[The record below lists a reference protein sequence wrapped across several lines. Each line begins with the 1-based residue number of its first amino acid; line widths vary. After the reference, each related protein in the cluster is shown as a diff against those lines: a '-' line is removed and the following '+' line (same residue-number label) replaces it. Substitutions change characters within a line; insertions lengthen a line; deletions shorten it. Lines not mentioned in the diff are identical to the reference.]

1 MDRFLYVAMTGASE
15 LQLAQAVTN
24 NNLANASTTGFKATL
39 ASALYVP
46 IEGPGHEDARVYSMT
61 AGEGIDFTPGGIVQT
76 GRELDVAVDGDG
88 WFAVQAPDGSEAYT
102 RAGDFRIDA
111 YGLLTTSTGE
121 PVLGEGGPIAI
132 SQYQSIEIGR
142 DGTIS
147 IRPLGQEASVL
158 SVVDRIR
165 LVSIPQS
172 DLVRGTDGL
181 MRVVEGGTAAV
192 PDASVKLVS
201 RSLESSNVNIVSAMV
216 EMITQARA
224 YEMQIKMLGTAESID
239 QASQQLIAL
248 T

>member
-39 ASALYVP
+39 ASALDVP
-46 IEGPGHEDARVYSMT
+46 IEGPGHADARVYSMT
-61 AGEGIDFTPGGIVQT
+61 AGQGIDLAPGGIVQT
-76 GRELDVAVDGDG
+76 GHDLDIAIDGDG
-88 WFAVQAPDGSEAYT
+88 WIAVQAPDGSEAYT
-102 RAGDFRIDA
+102 RAGDLKIDA
-111 YGLLTTSTGE
+111 YGLLTTRAGE

-165 LVSIPQS
+165 LVSAPS
-172 DLVRGTDGL
+172 ADLVRGTDGL
-181 MRVVEGGTAAV
+181 MRVVGGAAV
-192 PDASVKLVS
+192 PDASVKVVS
-201 RSLESSNVNIVSAMV
+201 RSLETSNVNVVNAMV

-239 QASQQLIAL
+239 QSSQQLLAL

>member
-39 ASALYVP
+39 TSALDVP
-46 IEGPGHEDARVYSMT
+46 IEGPGHADARVYSVT
-61 AGEGIDFTPGGIVQT
+61 AGQGIDLTPGGIVQT
-76 GRELDVAVDGDG
+76 GHELDIAVDGDG
-88 WFAVQAPDGSEAYT
+88 WIAVQAPDGSEAYT
-102 RAGDFRIDA
+102 RAGDLKIDA
-111 YGLLTTSTGE
+111 NGLLTTRSGE

-165 LVSIPQS
+165 LVSAPAT

-181 MRVVEGGTAAV
+181 MRVVEGSAAV
-192 PDASVKLVS
+192 PDARIKVVS
-201 RSLESSNVNIVSAMV
+201 RSLESSNVNVVGAMV

-239 QASQQLIAL
+239 QSSQQLLAL
-248 T
+248 R

>member
-39 ASALYVP
+39 ASALDVP
-46 IEGPGHEDARVYSMT
+46 IEGPGHADARVYSVT
-61 AGEGIDFTPGGIVQT
+61 AGQGIDLTPGGIVQT
-76 GRELDVAVDGDG
+76 GRELDIAVDGDG
-88 WFAVQAPDGSEAYT
+88 WIAVQAADGSEAYT
-102 RAGDFRIDA
+102 RAGDLKIDA
-111 YGLLTTSTGE
+111 YGLLTTRSGE

-132 SQYQSIEIGR
+132 SQYQSLEIGR

-158 SVVDRIR
+158 SVVDRLR
-165 LVSIPQS
+165 LVSAPAS

-181 MRVVEGGTAAV
+181 MRVVEGGAAV
-192 PDASVKLVS
+192 PDAGVKVVS
-201 RSLESSNVNIVSAMV
+201 RSLESSNVNVVGAMV

-239 QASQQLIAL
+239 QASQQLLAL
-248 T
+248 R

>member
-39 ASALYVP
+39 ASAAYVP

-61 AGEGIDFTPGGIVQT
+61 AGQGIDFTPGGIVQT

-88 WFAVQAPDGSEAYT
+88 WIAVQAPDGSEAYT

-132 SQYQSIEIGR
+132 SQYESLEIGR

-165 LVSIPQS
+165 LVSVPQS
-172 DLVRGTDGL
+172 DLMRGTDGL
-181 MRVVEGGTAAV
+181 MRIVEGGAAL
-192 PDASVKLVS
+192 PDAHVKVVS
-201 RSLESSNVNIVSAMV
+201 RSLESSNVNVVSAMV

-248 T
+248 S

>member
-1 MDRFLYVAMTGASE
+1 VDRFLYVAMTGASE

-46 IEGPGHEDARVYSMT
+46 IEGPGHADARVYSTT
-61 AGEGIDFTPGGIVQT
+61 AGQGVDLTPGGIVQT

-88 WFAVQAPDGSEAYT
+88 WIAVQAPDGSEAYT

-165 LVSIPQS
+165 LVSVS
-172 DLVRGTDGL
+172 SADLVRGADGL
-181 MRVVEGGTAAV
+181 MRVVEGGAAV
-192 PDASVKLVS
+192 PDAGIKVVS
-201 RSLESSNVNIVSAMV
+201 RSLESSNVNIVNAMV

-239 QASQQLIAL
+239 QASQRLVAL

>member
-39 ASALYVP
+39 ASALDVP
-46 IEGPGHEDARVYSMT
+46 IEGPGHADARVYSMT
-61 AGEGIDFTPGGIVQT
+61 AGQGIDLTPGGIVQT
-76 GRELDVAVDGDG
+76 GRELDIAVDGDG
-88 WFAVQAPDGSEAYT
+88 WIAVQAPDGSEAYT
-102 RAGDFRIDA
+102 RAGDLKIDA
-111 YGLLTTSTGE
+111 YGLLTTRAGE

-165 LVSIPQS
+165 LVSVPPA

-181 MRVVEGGTAAV
+181 MRVAEGAAAV
-192 PDASVKLVS
+192 PDAGIKVVS
-201 RSLESSNVNIVSAMV
+201 RSLESSNVNVVGAMV

-239 QASQQLIAL
+239 QSSQQLLAL
-248 T
+248 R

>member
-61 AGEGIDFTPGGIVQT
+61 AGQGIDFTPGGIVQT
-76 GRELDVAVDGDG
+76 GRELDVAIDGDG

-102 RAGDFRIDA
+102 RAGNFQIDA
-111 YGLLTTSTGE
+111 YGLLTTRTGE

-132 SQYQSIEIGR
+132 SQYESIEIGR

-165 LVSIPQS
+165 LVSVPQS

-181 MRVVEGGTAAV
+181 MRIVEGGAAV
-192 PDASVKLVS
+192 PDAGIKLVS

>member
-39 ASALYVP
+39 ASALDVP
-46 IEGPGHEDARVYSMT
+46 IEGPGHADARVYSMT
-61 AGEGIDFTPGGIVQT
+61 AGQGIDLTPGGIVQT
-76 GRELDVAVDGDG
+76 GRELDIAVDGDG
-88 WFAVQAPDGSEAYT
+88 WIAVQAPDGSEAYT
-102 RAGDFRIDA
+102 RAGDLKIDA
-111 YGLLTTSTGE
+111 YGLLTTRSGE

-132 SQYQSIEIGR
+132 SQYQSLEIGR

-165 LVSIPQS
+165 LVSVPS
-172 DLVRGTDGL
+172 TDLVRGTDGL
-181 MRVVEGGTAAV
+181 MRVAEGGAAV
-192 PDASVKLVS
+192 PDAGIKVVS
-201 RSLESSNVNIVSAMV
+201 RSLESSNVNVVGAMV

-239 QASQQLIAL
+239 QSSQQLLAL

>member
-39 ASALYVP
+39 ASARDVP
-46 IEGPGHEDARVYSMT
+46 IEGPGHADARVYSMT
-61 AGEGIDFTPGGIVQT
+61 AGQGIDLTPGGIVQT

-88 WFAVQAPDGSEAYT
+88 WIAVQAPDGSEAYT
-102 RAGDFRIDA
+102 RAGDFEIDSL
-111 YGLLTTSTGE
+111 GLLTTRSGA

-158 SVVDRIR
+158 SVVDRLR
-165 LVSIPQS
+165 LVSIPPA
-172 DLVRGTDGL
+172 DLVRGDDGL
-181 MRVVEGGTAAV
+181 MRVIEGGAAV
-192 PDASVKLVS
+192 PDASIKVVS
-201 RSLESSNVNIVSAMV
+201 RSLESSNVNVVGAMV

-239 QASQQLIAL
+239 QASQQLLAL
-248 T
+248 A

>member
-39 ASALYVP
+39 ASAMYVP
-46 IEGPGHEDARVYSMT
+46 IEGEGHEEARVYSMT
-61 AGEGIDFTPGGIVQT
+61 AGQGVDFTPGAILGT

-88 WFAVQAPDGSEAYT
+88 WIAVQAPDGSEAYT
-102 RAGDFRIDA
+102 RAGDFEIDA
-111 YGLLTTSTGE
+111 FGLLTTRSGQ

-158 SVVDRIR
+158 SRVDRIK
-165 LVSIPQS
+165 LVSAEPQ
-172 DLVRGTDGL
+172 DLYRGEDGL
-181 MRVVEGGTAAV
+181 MRVVDGGIAV
-192 PDASVKLVS
+192 PDASVNLVS
-201 RSLESSNVNIVSAMV
+201 RSLESSNVNIIGSMV

-224 YEMQIKMLGTAESID
+224 YEMQIKMLGAAQSID
-239 QASQQLIAL
+239 QSSQQLISMS
-248 T
+248 

>member
-39 ASALYVP
+39 ASAAYVP

-61 AGEGIDFTPGGIVQT
+61 AGQGIDFTPGGIVQT

-88 WFAVQAPDGSEAYT
+88 WIAVQAPDGSEADT

-111 YGLLTTSTGE
+111 YGLLTPSTGE

-132 SQYQSIEIGR
+132 SQYESLEIGR

-165 LVSIPQS
+165 LVSVPQS
-172 DLVRGTDGL
+172 DLARGTDGL
-181 MRVVEGGTAAV
+181 MRVVEGGAAI
-192 PDASVKLVS
+192 PDANVKVIS

-239 QASQQLIAL
+239 QASQQLLAL
-248 T
+248 S

>member
-39 ASALYVP
+39 ASALDVP
-46 IEGPGHEDARVYSMT
+46 IEGPGHADARVYSVT
-61 AGEGIDFTPGGIVQT
+61 AGQGIDLTPGGIVQT
-76 GRELDVAVDGDG
+76 GRELDIALDGDG
-88 WFAVQAPDGSEAYT
+88 WIAVQASDGSEAYT
-102 RAGDFRIDA
+102 RAGDLKIDA
-111 YGLLTTSTGE
+111 YGLLTTRSGE

-158 SVVDRIR
+158 SVVDRLR
-165 LVSIPQS
+165 LVSAPAG

-181 MRVVEGGTAAV
+181 MRVVEGGAAV
-192 PDASVKLVS
+192 PDAGVKVVS
-201 RSLESSNVNIVSAMV
+201 RSLESSNVNVVGAMV

-224 YEMQIKMLGTAESID
+224 YEMQIKMLGAAESID
-239 QASQQLIAL
+239 QASQQLLAL
-248 T
+248 R

>member
-24 NNLANASTTGFKATL
+24 NNMANASSTGFKATL
-39 ASALYVP
+39 ACALDVP
-46 IEGPGHEDARVYSMT
+46 IDGPGHADARVYSMT
-61 AGEGIDFTPGGIVQT
+61 AGLGIHLTRGGIVQT
-76 GRELDVAVDGDG
+76 GRELDIAVDGDG
-88 WFAVQAPDGSEAYT
+88 WIAVQAPDGSEAYT
-102 RAGDFRIDA
+102 RAGDLKIDA
-111 YGLLTTSTGE
+111 YGLLTTRAGE

-165 LVSIPQS
+165 LVSVPPA

-181 MRVVEGGTAAV
+181 MRVAEGAAAV
-192 PDASVKLVS
+192 PDAGIKVVS
-201 RSLESSNVNIVSAMV
+201 RSLESSNVNVVGAMV

-239 QASQQLIAL
+239 QSSQQLLAL
-248 T
+248 R

>member
-39 ASALYVP
+39 TSALDVP
-46 IEGPGHEDARVYSMT
+46 IEGPGHADARVYSMT
-61 AGEGIDFTPGGIVQT
+61 AGQGIDLTPGGIVQT
-76 GRELDVAVDGDG
+76 GRELDIAVDGNG
-88 WFAVQAPDGSEAYT
+88 WIAVQAPDGAEAYT
-102 RAGDFRIDA
+102 RAGDFEIDSL
-111 YGLLTTSTGE
+111 GLLTTRSGQ

-132 SQYQSIEIGR
+132 SQYQSIEFGR

-158 SVVDRIR
+158 SVVDRLR
-165 LVSIPQS
+165 LVSIPPS
-172 DLVRGTDGL
+172 DLVRGEDGL
-181 MRVVEGGTAAV
+181 MRVVEGGAAAV
-192 PDASVKLVS
+192 PDAGIKVVS
-201 RSLESSNVNIVSAMV
+201 RSLESSNVNVVGAMV

-239 QASQQLIAL
+239 QSSQQLLAL